1 MDSLLL
7 INRVSLHMQK
17 ERKGI
22 DSIPIFVLMLGIL
35 DGQNRVVDSDKS
47 GQQTNQKWKILE

>member
-1 MDSLLL
+1 
-7 INRVSLHMQK
+7 MQK

-35 DGQNRVVDSDKS
+35 DGQNWVADSDKS

>member
-1 MDSLLL
+1 MDSLIL

-17 ERKGI
+17 ERKEI

-35 DGQNRVVDSDKS
+35 DGQN
-47 GQQTNQKWKILE
+47 